1 METVVS
7 TNQLCKSFNGI
18 PVVKNLD
25 IKVERGS
32 IYGLLGANG
41 GGKTTIFKILCG
53 LISPT
58 SGIVEIL
65 GFDIAKSRITI
76 QGKIGAII
84 ETPAFYEELS
94 ATDNLELHLAYM
106 NQSANVRNTLKIV
119 GLSDTNEHSV
129 SEFSL
134 GMRQRLAIARAIVH
148 QPELLILD
156 EPINGLD
163 PDGIRDMR
171 NLFIRLA
178 KDQGMTIL
186 ISSHILSEMEH
197 IADTIGFIAKGE
209 LLHEGNMDQIK
220 RKYSGGLEDYY
231 MSVKEDK

>member
-1 METVVS
+1 MEIVV
-7 TNQLCKSFNGI
+7 NANKLCKSFNGI
-18 PVVKNLD
+18 PVVKNCD
-25 IKVERGS
+25 IKVKKGS

-41 GGKTTIFKILCG
+41 VGKTTIFKMLCG

-58 SGIVEIL
+58 CGTAEIL
-65 GFDIAKSRITI
+65 GSDIVKSRTVI
-76 QGKIGAII
+76 QGKIGTII
-84 ETPAFYEELS
+84 ETAAFYEELS

-106 NQSANVRNTLKIV
+106 DKPINVRNTLKLV
-119 GLSDTNEHSV
+119 GLSDTGRRV

-156 EPINGLD
+156 EPVNGLD

-171 NLFIRLA
+171 KLFIELA
-178 KDQGMTIL
+178 KEQGMTIL

-197 IADTIGFIAKGE
+197 TADTIGLVVKGE
-209 LLHEGNMDQIK
+209 LVHEGAMEEIK

-231 MSVKEDK
+231 MNTKGAK